1 MEKNIEEKITEIS
14 KIQQTI
20 NKENRKNAVIDS
32 ASFRDPSGYVLHFN
46 NEIYRVIK
54 DNYKDEYNHL
64 IESGLYDK
72 LVSDNLI
79 LKHWDTQPPTSTMFN
94 FKEYYK
100 IIKQEKV
107 RFISYPYEWSFDM
120 LKDAS
125 LVTLRIQNIS
135 MEFGMSL
142 KDASA
147 YNIQFQNGKPVL
159 IDVTSFDMYANGPW
173 KAYRQFCEHFLAPL
187 ALMAKKDIR
196 ISQLFMS
203 NIDGIPLDIAA
214 EIIPKSTFAN
224 FGLAAHI
231 HAHARAQKHYED
243 KKIKKQKLGKMQLLG
258 IIASLKSTILGL
270 KIKQK
275 TEWAD
280 YYRDTNY
287 SESAFENKQTIV
299 KEMLDKISSDMVI
312 DLGANDGTISK
323 IASENSFVISM
334 DIDPIAV
341 NTNYLNS
348 NGRINPIVANLANP
362 SPAIGWA
369 NCERISLID
378 RLGKN
383 TCLALALI
391 HHLRI
396 TYGIPLKKQFDVFSK
411 ISKHL
416 IIEFIPKDDS
426 QVTRLLQNRPD
437 IYDDYT
443 SDMFE
448 EIAQQ
453 DFTIIDSK
461 PVGNSLRK
469 IYLMNS
475 K

>member
-1 MEKNIEEKITEIS
+1 
-14 KIQQTI
+14 
-20 NKENRKNAVIDS
+20 
-32 ASFRDPSGYVLHFN
+32 
-46 NEIYRVIK
+46 
-54 DNYKDEYNHL
+54 
-64 IESGLYDK
+64 
-72 LVSDNLI
+72 
-79 LKHWDTQPPTSTMFN
+79 
-94 FKEYYK
+94 
-100 IIKQEKV
+100 
-107 RFISYPYEWSFDM
+107 
-120 LKDAS
+120 
-125 LVTLRIQNIS
+125 
-135 MEFGMSL
+135 
-142 KDASA
+142 
-147 YNIQFQNGKPVL
+147 
-159 IDVTSFDMYANGPW
+159 
-173 KAYRQFCEHFLAPL
+173 
-187 ALMAKKDIR
+187 
-196 ISQLFMS
+196 
-203 NIDGIPLDIAA
+203 
-214 EIIPKSTFAN
+214 
-224 FGLAAHI
+224 
-231 HAHARAQKHYED
+231 
-243 KKIKKQKLGKMQLLG
+243 MQLLG